1 MSDAQTAPLDK
12 DPSSRRSR
20 RRRSPKGMA
29 RDDAS
34 NGARPG
40 KAKGDATRAKGN
52 SARRAGGRH
61 AGPVYAAVDLGTN
74 NCRLLIAR
82 PNAKDRQQSFTVV
95 DAFSRIVRLG
105 EGLGHHGTLSEKAM
119 ERTVAALNI
128 CAGKIRRQGA
138 TRVDAVA
145 TEACRQAS
153 NYPDFVSR
161 VEKETGLKL
170 RLISGQ
176 EEAAIAP

>member
-1 MSDAQTAPLDK
+1 M
-12 DPSSRRSR
+12 
-20 RRRSPKGMA
+20 
-29 RDDAS
+29 
-34 NGARPG
+34 
-40 KAKGDATRAKGN
+40 
-52 SARRAGGRH
+52 
-61 AGPVYAAVDLGTN
+61 
-74 NCRLLIAR
+74 
-82 PNAKDRQQSFTVV
+82 V

-105 EGLGHHGTLSEKAM
+105 EGLGQHGTLSAAAM

-145 TEACRQAS
+145 TEACRQAK

-161 VEKETGLKL
+161 VENETGLKL

-176 EEAAIAP
+176 EEAAIGLAGCASLLNGSTPGALVFDIGGGSTEAAWIDTTADRPRVLASRGRRLGVVTLAEKYSEGMELSSRTIST